1 VAGSIVAV
9 LAIAAIAFIVFSGG
23 GANEVAGGDDDA
35 PAVETPHFSFKLDD
49 RAAVSTVEVE
59 TKNLKGAAKEV
70 AGQTADLLESMVT
83 AGYLDP
89 ANWQEGAYDTV
100 LQAFDGPARETA
112 EDSIDSLTAGPDA
125 GERFERIDPAR
136 SRLSVT
142 VLFDDENDAATIEA
156 DATFSVAAVAAD
168 GSTTRILSRGR
179 YFLQPAGSD
188 WKITAFDV
196 DRREK
201 AGDPPAD
208 ASSTPAEAAS

>member
-1 VAGSIVAV
+1 
-9 LAIAAIAFIVFSGG
+9 
-23 GANEVAGGDDDA
+23 
-35 PAVETPHFSFKLDD
+35 
-49 RAAVSTVEVE
+49 
-59 TKNLKGAAKEV
+59 
-70 AGQTADLLESMVT
+70 M
-83 AGYLDP
+83 
-89 ANWQEGAYDTV
+89 
-100 LQAFDGPARETA
+100 
-112 EDSIDSLTAGPDA
+112 
-125 GERFERIDPAR
+125 
-136 SRLSVT
+136 
-142 VLFDDENDAATIEA
+142 LFDDENDAATIEA